1 MGDPRR
7 DPFGTPALRGW
18 APDDCPFTTNLSDI
32 RIKKDLIIE
41 KVLHVILNRRLCL
54 ANRRATL
61 CVRLLYIKTNGSYN
75 KTIVRAESTVVEIAV
90 RMVAVDLE
98 ARKLK
103 WKPQKRP
110 FFSRWATRFI
120 LMIDSNSLLI
130 TPRRLMG

>member
-1 MGDPRR
+1 M
-7 DPFGTPALRGW
+7 T
-18 APDDCPFTTNLSDI
+18 
-32 RIKKDLIIE
+32 LI
-41 KVLHVILNRRLCL
+41 
-54 ANRRATL
+54 
-61 CVRLLYIKTNGSYN
+61 
-75 KTIVRAESTVVEIAV
+75 IVRAESTVVEIAV

-110 FFSRWATRFI
+110 FFSRWETRFI